1 MKKQLSR
8 WPVLLSLFAVVL
20 VTGCDKEND
29 DNTPPPKTNTEHISS
44 SSWKFQSASASGT
57 DISSNPLLACFV
69 DNVITFNSNLT
80 GVIDEATIIC
90 TPTTAGNFTWG
101 FLSNETQLQLSTA
114 LFPGG
119 SSTFSIVTLNSTNLV
134 LSQNVVVPPSSSPIP
149 VTVTFRH

>member
-1 MKKQLSR
+1 MKK
-8 WPVLLSLFAVVL
+8 LLSQWPLLITVCAVLFIA
-20 VTGCDKEND
+20 GCDKDE
-29 DNTPPPKTNTEHISS
+29 DNTPPPKTNTENISS
-44 SSWKFQSASASGT
+44 ASWKFQSASASGT

-80 GVIDEATIIC
+80 GIIDEATVVC
-90 TPTTAGNFTWG
+90 SPTTAGNFTWG
-101 FLSNETQLQLSTA
+101 FLASETMLQLSTA

-119 SSTFSIVTLNSTNLV
+119 SSTFTIVTLNGTNLV